1 MILSK
6 VSKHLSALKQ
16 RLDEEQSAG
25 HKLILREKEKL
36 DKNLHQQ
43 QMNTSAMGSSIKKL
57 TKQIEGLTI
66 ENSELRKQAIKL
78 QKNSVVA
85 REEIRVLQSNLTTMA
100 DFVDDSM
107 VMPENHTQL
116 VAVLRELEEKEAKE
130 RGQKAHEKTLSKV
143 GPTNELSLLQFD
155 DGLSPQHHLQF
166 NVLGEEAASTLEY
179 INTIRSKF
187 DGLHSEMNSTEEA
200 LMDNYTAILNNETA
214 TQVSMLQ
221 MKSELELRK
230 DAAEVLK
237 AQLKEAV
244 IHLDK
249 TESFLGKKL
258 QSLKTYAKKL
268 GKMPHVSLLSGAT
281 KKHKH

>member
-6 VSKHLSALKQ
+6 VGKHLSALKQ

-43 QMNTSAMGSSIKKL
+43 QMNTSAMGSAIKKL
-57 TKQIEGLTI
+57 SKQIEGLTI
-66 ENSELRKQAIKL
+66 ENSELRKQAIML
-78 QKNSVVA
+78 QKN
-85 REEIRVLQSNLTTMA
+85 LTAMA

-107 VMPENHTQL
+107 VLPENHTQIL
-116 VAVLRELEEKEAKE
+116 SVLRELEEKEAKE
-130 RGQKAHEKTLSKV
+130 RSQKAHEKTLSKV
-143 GPTNELSLLQFD
+143 GPKMSLLQFD
-155 DGLSPQHHLQF
+155 DGLAPQHQLQF
-166 NVLGEEAASTLEY
+166 NVLGNEAASTLEY
-179 INTIRSKF
+179 INNIRDKF
-187 DGLHSEMNSTEEA
+187 DGLHSEMNSTEA
-200 LMDNYTAILNNETA
+200 AMMDNYTAILNNETA

-221 MKSELELRK
+221 MKSELESK
-230 DAAEVLK
+230 KEAAEALK
-237 AQLKEAV
+237 AELKEAV

-268 GKMPHVSLLSGAT
+268 GMMPHVSLLSGAT
-281 KKHKH
+281 KKPTKKHKH

>member
-1 MILSK
+1 
-6 VSKHLSALKQ
+6 LKQ

-43 QMNTSAMGSSIKKL
+43 QMNTSAMGSAIKKL
-57 TKQIEGLTI
+57 SKQIEGLTI

-78 QKNSVVA
+78 QKNSMVA
-85 REEIRVLQSNLTTMA
+85 REEISVLQSNLTAMA

-107 VMPENHTQL
+107 VLPENHTQIL
-116 VAVLRELEEKEAKE
+116 SVLRELEEKEAKE
-130 RGQKAHEKTLSKV
+130 RSQKAHEKTLSKV
-143 GPTNELSLLQFD
+143 GPKMSLLQFD
-155 DGLSPQHHLQF
+155 DGLAPQHQLQF
-166 NVLGEEAASTLEY
+166 NVLGNEAASTLEY
-179 INTIRSKF
+179 INNIRDKF
-187 DGLHSEMNSTEEA
+187 DGLHSEMNSTEA
-200 LMDNYTAILNNETA
+200 AMMDNYTAILNNETA

-221 MKSELELRK
+221 MKSELEMK
-230 DAAEVLK
+230 KEAAEVLK

-268 GKMPHVSLLSGAT
+268 GKMPHVSLLSENKHSVVEHAT
-281 KKHKH
+281 KKHASKKH